1 MSLHVYSQGK
11 TSNSIATFSSSEKQK
26 FLSLK
31 FGVKGTQK
39 KEKKKKSAD
48 NEKKQSGVKGTQK
61 KEKKSAD
68 NEKEQSVV
76 IERVVEVK
84 KVGGKYRFHVK
95 WRGYAETDNTWEPF
109 THLDSESQVIAKR
122 MKMDYE
128 AKHGTN
134 KVCIFC
140 VKRLF
145 PVVSTIILLLSIL
158 NESSE
163 ERGWKTYDEKGMYLL
178 CGRGRISYCCLNHH
192 SCVIHTQRILRG
204 RAMSLPKN
212 AVNVR

>member
-1 MSLHVYSQGK
+1 MD
-11 TSNSIATFSSSEKQK
+11 SIATVSSSDEQK

-31 FGVKGTQK
+31 IGVKDPQK
-39 KEKKKKSAD
+39 KEKKSAD

-61 KEKKSAD
+61 KDKKSAD
-68 NEKEQSVV
+68 NEKEQSDV

-84 KVGGKYRFHVK
+84 KVAGNFRFHVK

-128 AKHGTN
+128 ATK

-145 PVVSTIILLLSIL
+145 PVVSTTILMLSIL

-163 ERGWKTYDEKGMYLL
+163 ERGWKT
-178 CGRGRISYCCLNHH
+178 
-192 SCVIHTQRILRG
+192 
-204 RAMSLPKN
+204 
-212 AVNVR
+212 